1 MFVAKYMKRTSLW
14 TMAMGTATQ
23 TCKRRTSSFTMTLE
37 RAVGGNLG
45 RDHDLSQCRK
55 WDGEVR
61 ISEEL
66 IDRAIAS
73 VVVGVALV

>member
-1 MFVAKYMKRTSLW
+1 MFWVRYMRRALLS
-14 TMAMGTATQ
+14 AVGIDTQ
-23 TCKRRTSSFTMTLE
+23 SRNYTSSFTMTLE

-45 RDHDLSQCRK
+45 WDHDLSQCRK

-66 IDRAIAS
+66 IDRATAP
-73 VVVGVALV
+73 VVVGVVLV